1 MQVTEHTTQA
11 PDKER
16 AETSTRRH
24 AWINSVVALV
34 STFVSAIGALLSV
47 FIIKSP
53 RSSLT
58 ELFSTGQRLSFFIG
72 AILVLAVIIV
82 IIATFRTRQNRSVI
96 LLKERLA
103 EIYLSALRKSS
114 LNPQLESAARHD

>member
-34 STFVSAIGALLSV
+34 STFVSAIGALLSM

>member
-1 MQVTEHTTQA
+1 M
-11 PDKER
+11 
-16 AETSTRRH
+16 
-24 AWINSVVALV
+24 
-34 STFVSAIGALLSV
+34 